1 MQKDYSSLL
10 KKLRHAKPKQIDSLF
25 LELHIAEMNN
35 IKCLE
40 CANCC
45 KSLGPRITN
54 TDIERLSS
62 FLKMKSVHFIEKYL
76 RIDEDNDY
84 VFKSMP
90 CPFLDEDNYCTVYK
104 VRPKACKD
112 YPHTNQK
119 NILSIMDICVKNID
133 TCPVV
138 RNIFVS
144 LEKMRLK
151 S

>member
-25 LELHIAEMNN
+25 LELHSEEMS
-35 IKCLE
+35 KTDCLD

-45 KSLGPRITN
+45 KSLGPRLTD
-54 TDIERLSS
+54 TDIERLSA
-62 FLKMKSVHFIEKYL
+62 FLKMKPVIFIDKFL
-76 RIDEDNDY
+76 KIDEDNDY

-90 CPFLDEDNYCTVYK
+90 CPFLADDNYCVVYK

-119 NILSIMDICVKNID
+119 NILSILDICVKNAEI
-133 TCPVV
+133 CPVV
-138 RNIFVS
+138 ENIFTK

-151 S
+151 